1 MTDRQDRLHE
11 LCAQVKSET
20 DPDQLHNG
28 ITEINNILGSIISE
42 VGRTMRSLNRRVEKK
57 HFVSVGT

>member
-11 LCAQVKSET
+11 LCMQVRSED
-20 DPDQLHNG
+20 DPDQLDSG

-42 VGRTMRSLNRRVEKK
+42 VDGTMRSLNRRVEKK
-57 HFVSVGT
+57 RFVAVGI